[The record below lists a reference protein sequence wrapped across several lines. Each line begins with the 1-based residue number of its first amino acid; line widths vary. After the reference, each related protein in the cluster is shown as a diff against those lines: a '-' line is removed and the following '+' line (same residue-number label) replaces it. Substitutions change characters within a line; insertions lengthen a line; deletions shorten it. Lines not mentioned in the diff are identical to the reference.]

1 MAAGY
6 RIAVFASGQGSN
18 FQNLLDVS
26 RTGELGADV
35 VLLVCDKPQ
44 ATVVERARKAGVDC
58 FLFDPKAYAR
68 REDYEAEI
76 AAELDKR
83 RVDLVV
89 LAGYMRLLTSV
100 LVEPFAGRMINI
112 HPSLLPA
119 FPGKNAIGQA
129 WNYGVKVTGA
139 TVHLVD
145 GSMDTGAVVAQAA
158 VEVAADDTLESLEAK
173 IHAAEQGLYP
183 QVVSWFARD
192 LVRVED
198 RKVTILSDPLGTSG
212 SV

>member
-1 MAAGY
+1 MAQGY

-18 FQNLLDVS
+18 FQNLLDAS
-26 RTGELGADV
+26 RAGGLAAEI

-44 ATVVERARKAGVDC
+44 APVVERARQAGVEC
-58 FLFDPKAYAR
+58 FLFDPKSYAR

-76 AAELDKR
+76 AIRLNEL

-89 LAGYMRLLTSV
+89 LAGYMRLLTPV
-100 LVEPFAGRMINI
+100 LVEAFAGKMINI

-129 WNYGVKVTGA
+129 LDYGVKVTGA

-145 GSMDTGAVVAQAA
+145 GGMDTGAVVAQTV
-158 VEVAADDTLESLEAK
+158 VEVAAEDTLQSLEAK
-173 IHAAEQGLYP
+173 IHAAEQQLYP
-183 QVVSWFARD
+183 QVVSWFAEGRI
-192 LVRVED
+192 RVEG
-198 RKVTILSDPLGTSG
+198 RKVILLA
-212 SV
+212 VR